1 VLSVRIQENSS
12 EQVAEHQ
19 TPEGMVMVPKEQ
31 WDELLL
37 QGKTNAR
44 MLNAVL
50 DLIEKRL
57 K

>member
-1 VLSVRIQENSS
+1 
-12 EQVAEHQ
+12 
-19 TPEGMVMVPKEQ
+19 MVPKEQ